1 MSSDDVEYQRRLGYL
16 LKHAQLRMYG
26 LHSAALAPHGLDGRL
41 LAVLMMLA
49 GNEPASQQEIAQRV
63 GVDRT
68 TMVSF
73 VDTLSDKGLV
83 TRRPSEEDRRKNVVE
98 LTDAGRT
105 TLRAATKA
113 SDEAER
119 QFLAVL
125 TPQAAR
131 QFRQALYA
139 LVHQEP

>member
-1 MSSDDVEYQRRLGYL
+1 VSSDDPEWRTRLGYL
-16 LKHAQLRMYG
+16 LKHAQQRLYG
-26 LHSAALAPHGLDGRL
+26 LHSAALTPFGLDGRL

-49 GNEPASQQEIAQRV
+49 SGEPASQQEIAQRV
-63 GVDRT
+63 GIDRT

-73 VDTLSDKGLV
+73 VDTLTDKGFV

-119 QFLAVL
+119 QFLTAL

-131 QFRQALYA
+131 QFREALYA
-139 LVHQEP
+139 LVHQES